1 MELSGTTLIVV
12 GMSIVFL
19 ALALLALIAW
29 ILERVFRVEA
39 EQVGEIEEA
48 TKSDVEAAIALT
60 LAYHTKRK
68 GSIHMHTVT
77 ESMWMQQ
84 TRVYQ

>member
-1 MELSGTTLIVV
+1 MELSGTILTVV

-19 ALALLALIAW
+19 SLALLALIAW

-39 EQVGEIEEA
+39 EHVGGIEES
-48 TKSDVEAAIALT
+48 TKSDVEAAVALA

-68 GSIHMHTVT
+68 GSIHMHTVN